1 MKKSFREF
9 HFFIEKLSLILGF
22 ESKEHTHEMSELD
35 HINLEKWPDNSTIG
49 LMTIEN
55 GAIEIQ
61 KMQGYPA
68 KLNLRYLSLQ
78 KK

>member
-1 MKKSFREF
+1 
-9 HFFIEKLSLILGF
+9 
-22 ESKEHTHEMSELD
+22 MSELD